1 MNEELLQALEEA
13 HANGYDLN
21 WAKKFAIDN
30 NGADLIPQIE
40 DFYKKK
46 KRPGTEVGP
55 SVSSDLPLESPF
67 PAPSRDATS
76 INPNI
81 IDVDSW
87 NKNARELGFVPGSLI
102 PKANED
108 TWLIADD
115 NPNELQRLW
124 NRAVA
129 RGRLG
134 SLVADYETTGLI
146 NPEEIAYY
154 NNILQRDAPK
164 DEDWLSANI
173 DEHPMGSFLLDII
186 RVLPES
192 MIAAGAAGDVGIIG
206 AGAGAAAGSPFAGVG
221 ALPGAVAGFFGTT
234 SLATEY
240 AGKLMSSLQE
250 AGVDITSPEDI
261 NRVLLAETQ
270 EDLERLKKAESE
282 ALARGLPIGI
292 IDAVAAG
299 VGGRIMKAATRAGA
313 SMPKALLKEAAL
325 QGTLGGGGELTG
337 QILSGEDI
345 SVRDIA
351 LEAFAELGPAL
362 PGVAYN
368 LAKEKSMTAEEK
380 SYATWVENQDQ
391 NEAAA
396 TVPIAMAADNG
407 RIASIDRELRDLEK
421 RVREEQ
427 DPVVKKAT
435 REAIVELRK
444 QKYGSLLEVQQQLMG
459 LSPEAR
465 NEASGLTQEI
475 LAGASAIN
483 KGGLSAAEQSAVEA
497 QMQRNEQRLNEIINQ
512 ERQRRDTERGQQ
524 VPGGEQVGEEPGAV
538 SDIEAGQGTTQI
550 GGILQAREAEQEV
563 SSNTKWGLPVPQTGK
578 RSAAAISKG
587 LKAARAGFK
596 KGQFLNLFDPFDVS
610 IYREEMD
617 KMGPGMRAM
626 MDKLVLASEAY
637 RKLNPEATH
646 FNIGFSS
653 RGYERAGQD
662 MGLARGA
669 TKGSAGITAGGRGGR
684 QIGKIL
690 ALKLEPGKRES
701 ATGRGYRDRYTPV
714 GTAYHEVFHN
724 VFATYFD
731 KNPVDYN
738 QFRRLV
744 IRRLRE
750 SDVNELNDFADRYTE
765 RDDATSAGAYKSE
778 EFMVQ
783 LGALLANK
791 RISFDSSALEDIK
804 AFLNGIISKLTGGKV
819 QIFEDAGL
827 AKDLA
832 RYMQG
837 ISQAVRTGSDI
848 SKVEMAESLQT
859 ERFRRAA
866 PEVQFGPDG
875 SMVGYTESQNLAGLP
890 EPTSYE
896 KETDSMQKLMS
907 FINPK
912 LDAFIA
918 GIENK
923 YGLRRLRSFNREIL
937 QALEISESMN
947 LEHINRMF
955 IALSRIRDASK
966 KLSKEDRQ
974 RVYDLSNRY
983 LFQEDIKTDEKGVTD
998 VTPITK
1004 QERDAA
1010 IREIASINEDIARDL
1025 GILNAIR
1032 KQQQRMMVNSPA
1044 FDMLTE
1050 DLRNVIKE
1058 NATKYGTRT
1067 YKIFTDPNFKVDA
1080 DLRKAAEKVLA
1091 EAKFWE
1097 KADELQKE
1105 GPTEAMEEFFE
1116 QKGLDPDDLDSYI
1129 EFVQQDKNM
1138 RRKIIDEVNS
1148 ALIALEKASAANRG
1162 KGTDLTGEASL
1173 GQLRVP
1179 TKKLKQKKDLP
1190 VELRRFLG
1198 EDVDPFAKMSQTIST
1213 LTSITAQYTLVDRIN
1228 DIAQGS
1234 GLSDLI
1240 ITKSIWKGLV
1250 DDKLSTAQMTDMG
1263 KQMGVIPA
1271 DQSLADFMKEKD
1283 LTTMGQVRTELK
1295 RFFDENY
1302 QVIEESKSPMK
1313 GKAIKKDFVSMLKL
1327 TPMYQADNKVL
1338 QWYYDL
1344 LLQMRRVRVL
1354 YNLPTWR
1361 KNIMGGWYFLM
1372 ANGVLPY
1379 NKDRGGLTIMKDL
1392 SNRFKKL
1399 KTGEVPPELQEVFQH
1414 VGNLGLLGASPNY
1427 GLLGDVNQSFYDM
1440 MTGKDAES
1448 AWSWLPAQLQSAQRE
1463 LGIRQARVAYQYG
1476 FIDDY
1481 TKVIAYLSKR
1491 ENFAKRLASNP
1502 EGRTYAELNDAEKQ
1516 EVDEAVVER
1525 IKQNMPTMSR
1535 IHPAFR
1541 ELFKLPMGDFL
1552 SFRVEAFRS
1561 FFGIYRNASFDI
1573 QEALTNK
1580 NLSESQR
1587 NAYLMDGIKALSLGT
1602 TLGIMS
1608 TMGYAA
1614 ALSMLLD
1621 NDEEEELADSI
1632 RGVNYLLPAWMVG
1645 SNIIPV
1651 SMDKK
1656 GSIRFVNISSEDPY
1670 DEIFGLVYGRN
1681 GISRSDALTAIAK
1694 DFYDPNLATR
1704 MLFNLVQGKD
1714 SYGRPILDNEDVSW
1728 FNRWIIGTN
1737 LSTWSDAYGSYVFK
1751 EVFLPPNIN
1760 YIAKEYRKRMKE
1772 AESNP
1777 DIELQPLETA
1787 AQLSSAVI
1795 FRDYPVDIAKQFY
1808 FNMEEENF
1816 RTPYAEL
1823 TEDQKVTRKAR
1834 LDEVKLAYEFAST
1847 YSAEFGNYD
1856 IISSVIRTIENKFRK
1871 SPEEMMYIIYDVE
1884 LEPESQQ
1891 PVE

>member
-1 MNEELLQALEEA
+1 MNDELLQALENA
-13 HANGYDLN
+13 YANGYDLN
-21 WAKKFAIDN
+21 WAKQFAAN
-30 NGADLIPQIE
+30 NGAGDLVPQIE
-40 DFYKKK
+40 EFYKKK
-46 KRPGTEVGP
+46 KGLGTAPGP
-55 SVSSDLPLESPF
+55 SVSGGLPLESPSQASVKSIASVD
-67 PAPSRDATS
+67 PVTIDAE
-76 INPNI
+76 
-81 IDVDSW
+81 SW
-87 NKNARELGFVPGSLI
+87 NQSARGLGFVPGSLL
-102 PKANED
+102 PKEQED
-108 TWLIADD
+108 TWLIADE

-164 DEDWLSANI
+164 DEDWLAANV

-192 MIAAGAAGDVGIIG
+192 MIAAGAAGDKGVVGAVAG
-206 AGAGAAAGSPFAGVG
+206 AGAGSAFAGIG
-221 ALPGAVAGFFGTT
+221 AVPGAIGGFFGTT

-240 AGKLMSSLQE
+240 AGKLMSSFQE
-250 AGVDITSPEDI
+250 AGIDITNADELNSALRPETPED
-261 NRVLLAETQ
+261 E
-270 EDLERLKKAESE
+270 ERLSKAQQA
-282 ALARGLPIGI
+282 ALARGVPIGI
-292 IDAVAAG
+292 LDAVAAG
-299 VGGRIMKAATRAGA
+299 VGGRIVKAASRAGT
-313 SMPKALLKEAAL
+313 SIPKALLKEAAL

-337 QILSGEDI
+337 QILSGEEI
-345 SVRDIA
+345 SPREIA

-391 NEAAA
+391 NEASA
-396 TVPIAMAADNG
+396 TVPIAMAVDNG
-407 RIASIDRELRDLEK
+407 RIAGIDRELRDLEK

-465 NEASGLTQEI
+465 SEAGLLTQEI
-475 LAGASAIN
+475 LAGAAAIN
-483 KGGLSAAEQSAVEA
+483 KGGLSATEQSAVEA

-512 ERQRRDTERGQQ
+512 ERQRRDTERRQQ
-524 VPGGEQVGEEPGAV
+524 VPGGEQVGEEFGAV
-538 SDIEAGQGTTQI
+538 SDIEAGQGATQV

-563 SSNTKWGLPVPQTGK
+563 SSNTKWGLPVPEARK
-578 RSAAAISKG
+578 RSATAISKG

-617 KMGPGMRAM
+617 KMGPGMRAV

-662 MGLARGA
+662 MGLPRGA
-669 TKGSAGITAGGRGGR
+669 TKGSAGITTGQRGGR
-684 QIGKIL
+684 EIGKIL
-690 ALKLEPGKRES
+690 ALKLEPSKKES

-724 VFATYFD
+724 VFKTYFD
-731 KNPVDYN
+731 KNPVDFN
-738 QFRRLV
+738 QFRKLV

-750 SDVNELNDFADRYTE
+750 SDVNELNEFANRYTE
-765 RDDATSAGAYKSE
+765 RDNAQYAGAYKSE

-791 RISFDSSALEDIK
+791 RVSFESSVLEDLK
-804 AFLNGIISKLTGGKV
+804 AFLNGIVSKITGGNV
-819 QIFEDAGL
+819 QIFEEAGL

-837 ISQAVRTGSDI
+837 ISQAIRTGSDI
-848 SKVEMAESLQT
+848 SKVEMAERLQT
-859 ERFRRAA
+859 ERFRRAPA
-866 PEVQFGPDG
+866 DVRFGPDG
-875 SMVGYTESQNLAGLP
+875 DVVGITQAQNLAGVP

-896 KETDSMQKLMS
+896 KEMDSVQKLMS

-923 YGLRRLRSFNREIL
+923 YGLRRLRSFNRQIL

-947 LEHINRMF
+947 IQHINRMF
-955 IALSRIRDASK
+955 LALSRIRDASQ
-966 KLSKEDRQ
+966 KLSPEDRQ

-983 LFQEDIKTDEKGVTD
+983 LFQEDIKTDEQGVTD

-1004 QERDAA
+1004 KERDAA
-1010 IREIASINEDIARDL
+1010 IREIASINDGIAKDL
-1025 GILNAIR
+1025 GVLNAIR
-1032 KQQQRMMVNSPA
+1032 AEQQRMMANSPA
-1044 FDMLTE
+1044 FDILTE

-1058 NATKYGTRT
+1058 NASKYGTRT

-1080 DLRKAAEKVLA
+1080 DLRKAAEKALA

-1097 KADELQKE
+1097 KANELYEE
-1105 GPTEAMEEFFE
+1105 GPTEAMEQFFE
-1116 QKGLDPDDLDSYI
+1116 QNGLDPDDIDSYI
-1129 EFVQQDKNM
+1129 EFVYQDKATQ
-1138 RRKIIDEVNS
+1138 RKIIDGVNS
-1148 ALIALEKASAANRG
+1148 ALTALEKASAANRG
-1162 KGTDLTGEASL
+1162 KGTDLTGTAEL

-1179 TKKLKQKKDLP
+1179 TKKFKQKKDLP

-1198 EDVDPFAKMSQTIST
+1198 EEVDPFAKMSNTIST
-1213 LTSITAQYTLVDRIN
+1213 LTSITAQYTLVERIN

-1234 GLSDLI
+1234 GLSNLI
-1240 ITKSIWKGLV
+1240 ITKPVWKGLV

-1283 LTTMGQVRTELK
+1283 IKTMGQLRTELK

-1327 TPMYQADNKVL
+1327 TPMYQTDNKVL

-1372 ANGVLPY
+1372 SNGVLPY
-1379 NKDRGGLTIMKDL
+1379 NEERGGLTIMKDL
-1392 SNRFKKL
+1392 TNRFKKL
-1399 KTGEVPPELQEVFQH
+1399 KNGELDPEFEEILDRMGQ
-1414 VGNLGLLGASPNY
+1414 LGLLGASPNY

-1440 MTGKDAES
+1440 MSGKDADS
-1448 AWSWLPAQLQSAQRE
+1448 AWSWLPDQLQKAQRE
-1463 LGIRQARVAYQYG
+1463 LGVRQARVAYQYG

-1481 TKVIAYLSKR
+1481 TKMVAYLSKR

-1502 EGRTYAELNDAEKQ
+1502 EGRTYTELNDAEKQ
-1516 EVDEAVVER
+1516 EVDEAVAER

-1535 IHPAFR
+1535 IHPSFR

-1561 FFGIYRNASFDI
+1561 FFGIYRNATLDI
-1573 QEALTNK
+1573 QEALTNQ

-1608 TMGYAA
+1608 TAGYAV

-1645 SNIIPV
+1645 SNIIPI
-1651 SMDKK
+1651 SMDEK
-1656 GSIRFVNISSEDPY
+1656 GRVSFVNISSEDPY

-1681 GISRSDALTAIAK
+1681 GISRSDALTAIAQ

-1728 FNRWIIGTN
+1728 FNRWIIGPN

-1834 LDEVKLAYEFAST
+1834 LDEVKLAYQFAAT

-1856 IISSVIRTIENKFRK
+1856 IISSVIRTIENKFRT